1 MQGKDMCF
9 SFNLETIYDHAN
21 FNINALD
28 KVGITGVNGAG
39 KTTLFNIILGN
50 LKLDSG
56 KLIITNNK
64 RIGYLPQEIV
74 INDDL
79 SVYDYLLEGRP
90 IKELESDIAH
100 LYERISELTDNKEID
115 KLLKIIGKKQLFL
128 ESYDYYNYENILL
141 NIIDKMHIDLDLLN
155 LKVNDLSGGQKS
167 KIAFA
172 RLLYA
177 NPDILLLDEPTNHL
191 DIDTR
196 SYIINYL
203 KNYKGMVLVISHD
216 TSFLNEVTNKTM
228 YLDKVSHDIT
238 VYDGNYQEF
247 MKKYKTLKE
256 LKERQIKAQEE
267 ERDRLRAI
275 VLHYSN
281 SSGNR
286 KKMAQDREKKLIKL
300 EQTMGHSEEQYK
312 TIKMNFKPLQDN
324 SNIPLTVNNLTFG
337 YKELLYDNLSFLINK
352 KERFLIVGENGVGK
366 STLLKLIIG
375 LLKPLNG
382 DIILGNK
389 EILAYYE
396 QEQ

>member
-56 KLIITNNK
+56 KLIITNNT

-203 KNYKGMVLVISHD
+203 KNY
-216 TSFLNEVTNKTM
+216 
-228 YLDKVSHDIT
+228 
-238 VYDGNYQEF
+238 QEF

-312 TIKMNFKPLQDN
+312 TI
-324 SNIPLTVNNLTFG
+324 T
-337 YKELLYDNLSFLINK
+337 
-352 KERFLIVGENGVGK
+352 R
-366 STLLKLIIG
+366 
-375 LLKPLNG
+375 
-382 DIILGNK
+382 
-389 EILAYYE
+389 
-396 QEQ
+396 